1 MSPQASTPSARPA
14 RREEL
19 IEPSKIQKVLR
30 EEHFGNDQADSDEQ
44 RFVESVAHWLQNW
57 LDNSGEDCSNMQ
69 PCVFVFAGDQG
80 TDNIIDDVELA
91 PSFRQ
96 THDQS
101 VTGQVHVCS
110 LELKQVRRRH
120 VGFVDAPAALS
131 WISGGPAAECVAIV
145 FIPKLRAALVRRSGV
160 SFDDCERLEFGGRSG
175 GAFDFS
181 QVDALL
187 NQFHEKWTRP
197 HQGYCRVWA
206 KATSRTL
213 KPQPESQIQGSL
225 KAFFDFTV
233 RPRGVL
239 VDEEFFTRLGRGDVR
254 LVRWHKGNSK
264 NPGGTIETCM
274 MELKVL
280 DQKRGPKRN
289 REWALK
295 GIKQVLDYRQTEG
308 EPGPSYLCCFDGR
321 KTDADIPE
329 VVAEATKQGVASRRY
344 FMETPGC
351 P

>member
-1 MSPQASTPSARPA
+1 MSPHAPKPRSRPA
-14 RREEL
+14 QRHAL
-19 IEPSKIQKVLR
+19 IEPSKVQEVLR
-30 EEHFGNDQADSDEQ
+30 EERFGNEQANSDEQ
-44 RFVESVAHWLQNW
+44 RFVDSVAQWLQVW
-57 LDNSGEDCSNMQ
+57 LDTAGKGRTKMQ
-69 PCVFVFAGDQG
+69 PCVFVFAGDHG
-80 TDNIIDDVELA
+80 TDEIIHDVELA
-91 PSFRQ
+91 PSFRH

-131 WISGGPAAECVAIV
+131 WITGSPAAECVVIV
-145 FIPKLRAALVRRSGV
+145 FIPKLCAALVRRSGV
-160 SFDDCERLEFGGRSG
+160 SFDDCERLEFGGRSDG
-175 GAFDFS
+175 PFDFS
-181 QVDALL
+181 QVDDLL
-187 NQFHEKWTRP
+187 NQFHAKWTRP

-206 KATSRTL
+206 RAAARTL

-225 KAFFDFTV
+225 KAFFDYTV

-254 LVRWHKGNSK
+254 LVRWRKGKGK
-264 NPGGTIETCM
+264 NLGGTIESCI

-280 DQKRGPKRN
+280 DRKRGPKGN

-295 GIKQVLDYRQTEG
+295 GIQQVLDYRHTED

-329 VVAEATKQGVASRRY
+329 VVAEAARTGVASRRY